1 MVKKKQKLKIAGFL
15 PFLAWHV
22 LISVLLLG
30 DYEHNMLIGPIFSIP
45 SPRCI
50 SCRVPQAANNSI
62 LIESGFDKN
71 LNSICSLL
79 KTVHLWPPAF
89 ESRISSL
96 PPNVNEYLS
105 QRL

>member
-1 MVKKKQKLKIAGFL
+1 MFCLHDFL
-15 PFLAWHV
+15 LD
-22 LISVLLLG
+22 I
-30 DYEHNMLIGPIFSIP
+30 IFETHS
-45 SPRCI
+45 R
-50 SCRVPQAANNSI
+50 CRVPQAANNSI

-89 ESRISSL
+89 ESRISSV

-105 QRL
+105 QRLRIICSMAREDREK

>member
-1 MVKKKQKLKIAGFL
+1 MFYLHDFL
-15 PFLAWHV
+15 LD
-22 LISVLLLG
+22 I
-30 DYEHNMLIGPIFSIP
+30 IFETHS
-45 SPRCI
+45 R
-50 SCRVPQAANNSI
+50 CRVPQAANNSI

-89 ESRISSL
+89 EPRISSV

-105 QRL
+105 QMLRIICSMAREDREK